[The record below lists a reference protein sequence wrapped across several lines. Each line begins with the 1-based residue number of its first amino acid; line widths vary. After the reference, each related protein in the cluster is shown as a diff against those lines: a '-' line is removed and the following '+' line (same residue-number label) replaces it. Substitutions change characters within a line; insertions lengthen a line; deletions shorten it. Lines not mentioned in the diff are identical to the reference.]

1 MCTPETTLRGSHPSL
16 SGVRP
21 SFDMRRTAL
30 TRAAAQG
37 DRYMFKLT
45 QVRVVTTSYDRFFH
59 DLGSPG
65 TTFFA
70 QVAPQ
75 Y

>member
-21 SFDMRRTAL
+21 SFDMRRTVL
-30 TRAAAQG
+30 TRAAAQD
-37 DRYMFKLT
+37 DRYMFMLT
-45 QVRVVTTSYDRFFH
+45 PSRVITTAYHRFFR

-65 TTFFA
+65 TAFFA
-70 QVAPQ
+70 PSTPF
-75 Y
+75 